1 MLVSHP
7 EQLAH
12 KLGAVAKVLLDQ
24 LAANLATETWS
35 NLGLLLC
42 YKKKTSDTI
51 NDTDHSEEGCAGL
64 VGDGLRQ
71 QGLASAR
78 GAVQD
83 HLQTAMN
90 TQLGDCQVSRRKL
103 VSPPWAA

>member
-42 YKKKTSDTI
+42 YKKKQATQSMILT
-51 NDTDHSEEGCAGL
+51 TLRKVAL
-64 VGDGLRQ
+64 VWFATA
-71 QGLASAR
+71 LASKVFPVP
-78 GAVQD
+78 G
-83 HLQTAMN
+83 
-90 TQLGDCQVSRRKL
+90 G
-103 VSPPWAA
+103 P

>member
-64 VGDGLRQ
+64 VCDSFGQ
-71 QGLASAR
+71 QGLPSAR
-78 GAVQD
+78 WTVKD
-83 HLQTAMN
+83 HLQIGTSIN
-90 TQLGDCQVSRRKL
+90 LIQEKKS
-103 VSPPWAA
+103 